1 MRSIKRQLLAALLAA
16 TTLALSAGAW
26 LTYRDTLDEVS
37 NLFDYQL
44 RQMALSLGDPA
55 TQGMQDLVNLPEG
68 FDFVI
73 QISGPKGVR
82 VFYSNTHKNLP
93 GLVRTEN
100 DPSQTLDTTGVFFTT
115 LVPEEGVWRVF
126 AKRWQSQTIVQVGQ
140 PLKIRQKWAWDV
152 AMQLTWRLIALLPL
166 LSALIWILV
175 RRGLAP
181 LDRLA
186 QALGQRNP
194 RAMEALPEG
203 HVPQEVLPLVQALNA
218 LLLRLTEALN
228 AQRAFIADAAHE
240 LRTPVAAM
248 RLQAQLLERT
258 RSETEAQAAL
268 QDLKAGIRRA
278 GDTVDQLLTLACQEP
293 EMADKPFAK
302 VRLSDL
308 AQQVIG
314 DQFVL
319 ANDKAIDLGL
329 ADDDQEA
336 VVWGEAEGLRILL
349 ANLLGNALRYT
360 PEGGRVDVHVRME
373 RQTPVLEVTD
383 TGPGIPEMYQGRVFD
398 RLFRCPETTEAGT
411 GLGLAIVKTV
421 AERHGAKVEL
431 QNVDGGG
438 LRVKVLFPALA
449 TGDRP

>member
-1 MRSIKRQLLAALLAA
+1 
-16 TTLALSAGAW
+16 
-26 LTYRDTLDEVS
+26 
-37 NLFDYQL
+37 
-44 RQMALSLGDPA
+44 
-55 TQGMQDLVNLPEG
+55 
-68 FDFVI
+68 
-73 QISGPKGVR
+73 
-82 VFYSNTHKNLP
+82 
-93 GLVRTEN
+93 
-100 DPSQTLDTTGVFFTT
+100 
-115 LVPEEGVWRVF
+115 
-126 AKRWQSQTIVQVGQ
+126 
-140 PLKIRQKWAWDV
+140 
-152 AMQLTWRLIALLPL
+152 MQLTWRLIALLPL